1 MTPRE
6 VQAVQETS
14 GTAVLGRR
22 IAVYG
27 PTGSGKTTVSRELG
41 HLLGLP
47 VVELDALFHRPN
59 WEPTPED
66 EFREKISEH
75 LACHSDGWVCDG
87 NYHAIRDI
95 VLPKAET
102 VVWLRL
108 PFPLVFW
115 RLLKR
120 TVTRAWT
127 GESLWGTN
135 YESWRQSFLSRDSIL
150 LWCITHWRA
159 HIRGI
164 AESLHEISHHADVV
178 VLRSM
183 REVREFLFSVRVREC
198 PPT

>member
-1 MTPRE
+1 M
-6 VQAVQETS
+6 
-14 GTAVLGRR
+14 
-22 IAVYG
+22 YG

-41 HLLGLP
+41 RLLGLP
-47 VVELDALFHRPN
+47 VIELDALFHRPN

-66 EFREKISEH
+66 EFREKIAER
-75 LACHSDGWVCDG
+75 LARHSDGWVCDG
-87 NYHAIRDI
+87 NYRTIRDI
-95 VLPKAET
+95 VLPKVET

-115 RLLKR
+115 RLFKR

-135 YESWRQSFLSRDSIL
+135 YESWRMTFMSRDSIL

-159 HIRGI
+159 HVRGI
-164 AESLHEISHHADVV
+164 TESLREISHHADVV

-183 REVREFLFSVRVREC
+183 REVREFLSSIREHERR
-198 PPT
+198 PT